1 MRGYHGGWEGSLKVV
16 ILYFLVIRLSLLV
29 LSLFSNRVGSV
40 LIILNISDLEVFQ
53 PEKIFIFG
61 GIERFGKKLR
71 IRLARTLRV

>member
-53 PEKIFIFG
+53 PQKIFVFG
-61 GIERFGKKLR
+61 WIGHLDKKLQNQ
-71 IRLARTLRV
+71 

>member
-1 MRGYHGGWEGSLKVV
+1 MV

-53 PEKIFIFG
+53 PQKIFVFG
-61 GIERFGKKLR
+61 RIEHLIKKSQ
-71 IRLARTLRV
+71 IQLARPLRV

>member
-53 PEKIFIFG
+53 P
-61 GIERFGKKLR
+61 
-71 IRLARTLRV
+71 